1 MGMQF
6 MEARAKLMELDN
18 GMTYLQGMQG
28 LQEFTLA
35 NDPRR
40 LAAVWSQYAG
50 VPIGIQ
56 PRTDGKFDII
66 VNGRKTKEGQT
77 AREVTDAARSGFD
90 QTYRQ
95 QKGTASAQA
104 NMEQFKAQL
113 EIQKEN
119 AKQLSQMIREI
130 AVERTRGNT
139 QLAVEQLKQFRYDV
153 KPSGA
158 GDGTVIIT
166 PPGSGVPFIYNP
178 TGTTVSPDGVKIES
192 NAAYPISGLPSY
204 GGVKP

>member
-1 MGMQF
+1 

-77 AREVTDAARSGFD
+77 AREVTDAARLGFD
-90 QTYRQ
+90 GTYRQ
-95 QKGTASAQA
+95 QQSAASAKV
-104 NMEQFKAQL
+104 NEETFKAQL
-113 EIQKEN
+113 KMQEEN
-119 AKQLSQMIREI
+119 AKQLAQMIREI
-130 AVERTRGNT
+130 AVERVKGNNAQALEWAKANFGWEIKST
-139 QLAVEQLKQFRYDV
+139 
-153 KPSGA
+153 GA
-158 GDGTVIIT
+158 GDGSVIIRA
-166 PPGSGVPFIYNP
+166 PGAAPAFFNPSGREQVI
-178 TGTTVSPDGVKIES
+178 DGVKIAP
-192 NAAYPISGLPSY
+192 NAAYPIAGLPTY
-204 GGVKP
+204 GGVQMTR